1 VAYLQKAMPFFWSR
15 HEGRDHVFFSTAD
28 VGWCSMSSTVRRKA
42 ILISHWGLLAPTL
55 QVTREFPRLAEITR
69 ADPHAG
75 PAGRG

>member
-1 VAYLQKAMPFFWSR
+1 MPFSWSR

-55 QVTREFPRLAEITR
+55 QV
-69 ADPHAG
+69 
-75 PAGRG
+75 